1 MRITAYFYLA
11 AFLLPSVAVG
21 AEGMWTLDNLP
32 RAALQSDFGFQ
43 PDAAWVEKVQKSSV
57 RLAGGCSGSFASP
70 DGLVL
75 TNHHCI
81 WRCVEQLSTTEHNYM
96 RDGFLARA
104 HGDELQCPNTELNQL
119 TAITD
124 VTERVWAA
132 TEGQSGE
139 AFVAAQRAEMSR
151 IEQACAGD
159 DPTVRC
165 DVVTLY
171 HGGLY
176 HLYRYQ
182 RYDDVRLVWAPELKA
197 SLFGG
202 DPDNFNF
209 PRYSLDASV
218 LRAWRDGKPAAT
230 PDHFSWNKAGAVEDE
245 LVFVTG
251 HPGSTQ
257 RLLTV
262 TQLELRRDLTLVDQ
276 LLYLAELRGLL
287 NHYATLGDA
296 QKLHSQYD
304 ILMVENSYKAIR
316 GRLQA
321 LKDPA
326 VFEFKRAEERMLRD
340 WVAADP
346 ARIAEFG
353 SAWDE
358 IAQAQDAYRALH
370 RRYTLIEQSRGFRG
384 RLYSIARGLVRAA
397 DERQKPSEERLR
409 EYRDTA
415 LQSLAQNLL
424 SPAPIHADY
433 ERLHLAWSLTKLREE
448 LGADDPLVR
457 AALGNDS
464 PADLAR
470 TLVEGTKLFDLDY
483 RRALWEGGAE
493 AVAASDDPLIAF
505 VRRIDGEAR
514 AVRAQYEN
522 EVGAAERA
530 NQQRIARVLFELKG
544 TDAYPDA
551 TFTLRL
557 SYGQVRGWEEH
568 DRKIGPFTVL
578 AGAFERHT
586 GADPFALPDS
596 WFAARP
602 QLDMDQPVN
611 FVTTHDIIGGNSGSP
626 VINRDAEVVGLVFDG
641 NIHSLGGDYWYDQRL
656 NRAVSVHSGLIIH
669 ALRHIYDAGELLR
682 ELGQ

>member
-1 MRITAYFYLA
+1 MRSIASYFVA
-11 AFLLPSVAVG
+11 ALLVPAAATG

-32 RAALQSDFGFQ
+32 RAALQRDFGFQ
-43 PDAAWVEKVQKSSV
+43 PDAGWVDKAQKASV

-70 DGLVL
+70 EGLVL

-81 WRCVEQLSTTEHNYM
+81 WSCVEQLSTTEKNHM
-96 RDGFLARA
+96 QDGFLARA

-124 VTERVWAA
+124 VTERIRAA

-139 AFVAAQRAEMSR
+139 AFAAAQRAEMSR

-209 PRYSLDASV
+209 PRYSLDASF
-218 LRAWRDGKPAAT
+218 LRAWRDGQPATT
-230 PDHFSWNKAGAVEDE
+230 PDYFSWNTAGAVEDE

-262 TQLELRRDLTLVDQ
+262 AQLELRRDLTLLDQ

-287 NHYATLGDA
+287 NHYAGLGA
-296 QKLHSQYD
+296 EQQLHSQYD
-304 ILMVENSYKAIR
+304 ILAVENSYKAIR
-316 GRLQA
+316 GMLQA

-326 VFEFKRAEERMLRD
+326 VFEFKRAEEQALRD

-346 ARIAEFG
+346 ARVAQFG
-353 SAWDE
+353 PAWDE
-358 IAQAQDAYRALH
+358 IARAQDAYRALH
-370 RRYTLIEQSRGFRG
+370 LRYTLVEQSRGFRG
-384 RLYSIARGLVRAA
+384 RLYAIARGLVRAA
-397 DERQKPSEERLR
+397 DEREKPSEARLR

-457 AALGNDS
+457 AALGHDS
-464 PADLAR
+464 PAELAR
-470 TLVEGTKLFDLDY
+470 TLVEGTKLFDVEY

-493 AVAASDDPLIAF
+493 AVAASDDPMIAF
-505 VRRIDGEAR
+505 FRRVDGEGR
-514 AVRAQYEN
+514 AVRARYEN
-522 EVGAAERA
+522 EVEAVERA
-530 NQQRIARVLFELKG
+530 NQQRVARVLFELKG
-544 TDAYPDA
+544 TDTYPDA

-568 DRKIGPFTVL
+568 GRKIGPFTEL
-578 AGAFERHT
+578 AGAFDRHT

-596 WFAARP
+596 WFAAKP
-602 QLDMDQPVN
+602 GLDMAQRVN

-626 VINRDAEVVGLVFDG
+626 MVNRNAEIVGLVFDG
-641 NIHSLGGDYWYDQRL
+641 NIHALGGAYWYDQRL
-656 NRAVSVHSGLIIH
+656 NRTVSVHSGLIIH
-669 ALRHIYDAGELLR
+669 ALQHIYEAGELLR

>member
-1 MRITAYFYLA
+1 MRSPAHLSLA
-11 AFLLPSVAVG
+11 ALLLPSLAIG

-32 RAALQSDFGFQ
+32 RAAVQRDFGFQ
-43 PDAAWVEKVQKSSV
+43 PDAAWIDRVQKSSV
-57 RLAGGCSGSFASP
+57 RLAGGCSGSFASA

-81 WRCVEQLSTTEHNYM
+81 WDCVEQLSTTEQNFLQ
-96 RDGFLARA
+96 DGFLARTRA
-104 HGDELQCPNTELNQL
+104 AELRCPNMELNQL
-119 TAITD
+119 TEISD
-124 VTERVWAA
+124 VTARVKSA
-132 TEGQSGE
+132 TDALSGE

-182 RYDDVRLVWAPELKA
+182 RFDDVRLVWSPELAA
-197 SLFGG
+197 SAFGG

-209 PRYSLDASV
+209 PRYSLDASL
-218 LRAWRDGKPAAT
+218 LRAWRDGRPTST
-230 PDHFSWNKAGAVEDE
+230 PDFFRWNPAGAEDGE

-251 HPGSTQ
+251 HPGTTQ

-262 TQLELRRDLTLVDQ
+262 AQLELRRDLTLVDQ

-287 NHYATLGDA
+287 NHYAGLGDE
-296 QKLHSQYD
+296 QRLHSQFH
-304 ILMVENSYKAIR
+304 ILMVENSYKALR
-316 GRLQA
+316 GLLQA

-326 VFEFKRAEERMLRD
+326 VFEFKRAEEQELRD
-340 WVAADP
+340 WVAEDP
-346 ARIAEFG
+346 ARVAEYG
-353 SAWDE
+353 TAWDE
-358 IAQAQDAYRALH
+358 IARAQEVYRALH
-370 RRYTLIEQSRGFRG
+370 RRYTLVEQSRGFRG
-384 RLYSIARGLVRAA
+384 ELFTIARGLVRAA

-415 LQSLAQNLL
+415 LQSLEQRLL
-424 SPAPIHADY
+424 SPAPIYPDY
-433 ERLHLAWSLTKLREE
+433 ERLNLAWSLTKLREE

-457 AALGNDS
+457 AALGNES

-470 TLVEGTKLFDLDY
+470 RLVENTRLADLDV

-493 AVAASDDPLIAF
+493 AVAASDDPMIAF
-505 VRRIDGEAR
+505 FRRIDGEAR
-514 AVRAQYEN
+514 AVRARFEN
-522 EVGAAERA
+522 EVEAVERA
-530 NQQRIARVLFELKG
+530 NQQKLARVRFELKG

-551 TFTLRL
+551 TFTLRV
-557 SYGQVRGWEEH
+557 SYGEVRGWEEYGQT
-568 DRKIGPFTVL
+568 IGPFTVL
-578 AGAFERHT
+578 SGAFVRHT

-596 WFAARP
+596 WFAAKPR
-602 QLDMDQPVN
+602 LDLDQRVN
-611 FVTTHDIIGGNSGSP
+611 FVSTHDIIGGNSGSP
-626 VINRDAEVVGLVFDG
+626 MVNRDAQVVGLVFDG
-641 NIHSLGGDYWYDQRL
+641 NIHSLGGAYWYDARL

-669 ALRHIYDAGELLR
+669 ALRHIYEAGELLE